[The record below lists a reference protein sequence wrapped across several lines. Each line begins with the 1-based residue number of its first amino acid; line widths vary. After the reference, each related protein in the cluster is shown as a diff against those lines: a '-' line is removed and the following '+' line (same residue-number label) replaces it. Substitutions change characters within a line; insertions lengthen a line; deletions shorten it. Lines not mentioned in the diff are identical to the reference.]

1 MSLQDKILKRK
12 LKKKEKQKLKIIE
25 DRKSNTNNDFVETEM
40 SSEEKVEVF
49 ESDVENQG
57 LKRKHDESTEDP
69 ETPIKNP
76 KKKKKSEL
84 GFFQE
89 CFFASLV
96 KNKFEFKN
104 IFTFD
109 LF

>member
-1 MSLQDKILKRK
+1 
-12 LKKKEKQKLKIIE
+12 
-25 DRKSNTNNDFVETEM
+25 M

-49 ESDVENQG
+49 GSDVENQG

-84 GFFQE
+84 GFFKSV
-89 CFFASLV
+89 FFASLV
-96 KNKFEFKN
+96 ENKLEFYN
-104 IFTFD
+104 IFIFHYYREK
-109 LF
+109 